1 MRRTMTNLMIA
12 AAMMVAAAGSAPALT
27 TPNDRPTLDNKS
39 IVDVKATTTL
49 EQRLDSSD
57 IQKSDSLSPKHPDA
71 PGILVAPGGCSSGCT
86 ILQQFQ
92 DYLPVYMTLGFL
104 FL

>member
-1 MRRTMTNLMIA
+1 MTNLMIA

-57 IQKSDSLSPKHPDA
+57 IQKSDSISPKHPDA
-71 PGILVAPGGCSSGCT
+71 PGILVAPGGGCPHGCNSYS
-86 ILQQFQ
+86 IIQQFQ
-92 DYLPVYMTLGFL
+92 DYLPAFMSLSFL